1 MSTATQAW
9 RPWLTRVQAQWQASV
24 LPGFVRWWG
33 GQLLALL
40 PAAWRGWFVSGAQ
53 WVALEPRATGW
64 TARRVGG
71 DQPLWQGDLDDGVQ
85 RAQMRDA
92 LRVVDPV
99 DLRVVM
105 LLPPD
110 RLLRRRLH
118 LPLAARSRLR
128 EVLAFEMD
136 RQTPFRVA
144 QVYYATQPVAA
155 SAPAGQL
162 ALELLVV
169 PRATLDPLL
178 DEAAAQGLPI
188 DAVDVAVDS
197 GRLGVNLLP
206 PERRVRH
213 RRPRARRNALLAM
226 VGVLALGLVLGQ
238 WLHNRRAAL
247 EQMRTQVAAMRGQAQ
262 QVADLRQQ
270 LQDNRGAAGFLAQRK
285 RQSVAVL
292 SVLRE
297 ATARLPDGAWLER
310 FSIDNTGQIGMQGQ
324 SPQASKLLDVLKA
337 SPLIADAGFQGSIQ
351 ADPATG
357 KERFYLVAQVRQ
369 PPASSHATNGQA
381 ARRHGGAP

>member
-1 MSTATQAW
+1 MSTATQVW
-9 RPWLTRVQAQWQASV
+9 RPWLARAQALWQASV
-24 LPGFVRWWG
+24 LPDFARWWG

-40 PAAWRGWFVSGAQ
+40 PVAWRGWFVSGAQ
-53 WVALEPRATGW
+53 WVALAPSADGW
-64 TARRVGG
+64 ALRRVGQ
-71 DQPLWQGDLDDGVQ
+71 DQPLWQGDLGDGVR

-92 LRVVDPV
+92 LHAVDPA
-99 DLRVVM
+99 DLRLVL
-105 LLPPD
+105 LLPAD
-110 RLLRRRLH
+110 RLLRRRLN

-144 QVYYATQPVAA
+144 QVYYAARPLTVP
-155 SAPAGQL
+155 APAGQF

-169 PRATLDPLL
+169 PRTALDPLL
-178 DEAAAQGLPI
+178 DETTAHGLPV
-188 DAVDVAVDS
+188 DAVDVAA
-197 GRLGVNLLP
+197 GNQRLGINLLP
-206 PERRVRH
+206 RERSVRH
-213 RRPRARRNALLAM
+213 RRPQARRNALLAAI
-226 VGVLALGLVLGQ
+226 GVLALGLVLGQ
-238 WLHNRRAAL
+238 WLHNRRVAL

-270 LQDNRGAAGFLAQRK
+270 WQDNLGAAGFLAQRK
-285 RQSVAVL
+285 RQSVAML

-310 FSIDNTGQIGMQGQ
+310 FSVDNTGQIGMQGQ

-357 KERFYLVAQVRQ
+357 KERFYLVAQVRHPAA
-369 PPASSHATNGQA
+369 PPRAADDER
-381 ARRHGGAP
+381 ARRDGGAP